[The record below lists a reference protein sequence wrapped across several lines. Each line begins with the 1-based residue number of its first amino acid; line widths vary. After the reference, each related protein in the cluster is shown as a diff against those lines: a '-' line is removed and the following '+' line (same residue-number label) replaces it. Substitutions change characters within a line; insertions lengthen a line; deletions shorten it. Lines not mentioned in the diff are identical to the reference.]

1 MTQYE
6 PVIGLE
12 VHVQLATRS
21 KLFCACPTGFGA
33 PPNSR
38 VCPVCLGHP
47 GVLPVPNRE
56 AISLAI
62 RMGLALGCEIAP
74 TSVWS
79 RKNYFYPDLPKGY
92 QITQYDQPI
101 CAGGSLAIHL
111 EDGAKDVRRIAL
123 TRIHLEEDAGK
134 SKHPEQSGEMHTLID
149 LNRAGTPLIEI
160 VSEPDLR
167 SAEEAVAYLMAL
179 RQLVQYTGVGDG
191 NMEEG
196 NFRCDANV
204 SVRPVGQERL
214 GSRVELKNINS
225 FRFVERGIRYEIE
238 RQIVEVE
245 AGRAVEQETR
255 LWDVQAERT
264 RPMRG
269 KEDAQDYR
277 YFPEPDLPPLV
288 IDPAW
293 IGAMRAS
300 MPELPEARRQRFV
313 EQYALPASDADV
325 LTQTRALADY
335 FEEVARSA
343 GDARSSANWVRG
355 DLLARWSKGDPPV
368 PAARL
373 ADLLVL
379 VRDGVLSVR
388 LAKEA
393 FEEMCETGDAPAE
406 IVARHGWTM
415 VADEDALQLLVDQV
429 LRDHPEEVAAFRDGK
444 DKLFHFFA
452 GQARKVSRGQADPVR
467 RKELLERALR
477 G

>member
-12 VHVQLATRS
+12 AHVQLATRS

-429 LRDHPEEVAAFRDGK
+429 LRDHPAEVAAFRDGK

-467 RKELLERALR
+467 LKELLERALR

>member
-33 PPNSR
+33 PPNSQ

-62 RMGLALGCEIAP
+62 RMGLALGCGIAP
-74 TSVWS
+74 VSVWS

-101 CAGGSLAIHL
+101 CTGGALAIRL
-111 EDGAKDVRRIAL
+111 GDGAEEVRRIAL

-214 GSRVELKNINS
+214 GSRVELKNMNS
-225 FRFVERGIRYEIE
+225 FRFVERAIRYEIE
-238 RQIVEVE
+238 RQIGELE
-245 AGRAVEQETR
+245 AGDAVEQETR

-277 YFPEPDLPPLV
+277 YFPEPDLPPLM

-293 IGAMRAS
+293 IDAMRAS
-300 MPELPEARRQRFV
+300 MPELPEGRRQRFV
-313 EQYALPASDADV
+313 EQYALSASDAEV

-335 FEEVARSA
+335 FEEVARGV

-355 DLLARWSKGDPPV
+355 DVLARWSKGDPPV

-373 ADLLVL
+373 AELLVL
-379 VRDGVLSVR
+379 VRDGVLSAR

-406 IVARHGWTM
+406 IVGRRGWTM

-429 LRDHPEEVAAFRDGK
+429 LRDHPAEVAAFRDGK
-444 DKLFHFFA
+444 DKLFHFFV
-452 GQARKVSRGQADPVR
+452 GQAMKVSRGQADPVR
-467 RKELLERALR
+467 LKELLERALR

>member
-1 MTQYE
+1 MTRYE

-33 PPNSR
+33 PPNSQ

-62 RMGLALGCEIAP
+62 RMGLALGCDIAP
-74 TSVWS
+74 VSIWS

-92 QITQYDQPI
+92 QITQYDRPI
-101 CAGGSLAIHL
+101 CTGGSLAIRL
-111 EDGAKDVRRIAL
+111 EEAPDEERRIAL

-204 SVRPVGQERL
+204 SVRPIGQERL
-214 GSRVELKNINS
+214 GSRVELKNMNS
-225 FRFVERGIRYEIE
+225 FRFVERAIRYEIG
-238 RQIVEVE
+238 RQIAELE
-245 AGRAVEQETR
+245 AGRGIEQETR

-264 RPMRG
+264 RSLRG

-288 IDPAW
+288 VDPAW
-293 IGAMRAS
+293 IEAVRAS
-300 MPELPEARRQRFV
+300 MPELPEARRRRFI
-313 EQYALPASDADV
+313 EQYGLSAADASV
-325 LTQTRALADY
+325 LAQTRALADY
-335 FEEVARSA
+335 FEDVAQAA
-343 GDARSSANWVRG
+343 GDARTSANWVRG

-373 ADLLVL
+373 AELLVL
-379 VRDGVLSVR
+379 VRDGVLSAR

-393 FEEMCETGDAPAE
+393 FEEMCETGEAPAE

-415 VADEDALQLLVDQV
+415 VADEDALQSLVDQA
-429 LRDHPEEVAAFRDGK
+429 LRDHPAEVAAFREGK
-444 DKLFHFFA
+444 DKLFHFFV
-452 GQARKVSRGQADPVR
+452 GQVMKASRGQADPVR
-467 RKELLERALR
+467 LKELLERALR